1 MAELEKKFFGNLK
14 GSLGDVV
21 FRSRNEKNYI
31 AQKPTSYTSP
41 DDPQFKART
50 GKFRMAV
57 KLASAVYSFY
67 PIKKIW
73 SSVVASGK
81 SPFSYLV
88 QLNYPFVENGDIS
101 NMVNMVPRS
110 SFGVNL
116 QNIVVDNESVVI
128 ELAPL
133 TDLSNIDVNIE
144 KKIQILAVVLLQ
156 QPVQDT
162 LPAYDFLKI
171 SSLKLDITMGNPLT
185 FNIPYST
192 ADVGI
197 SDNYT
202 KRKVIFTAL
211 TFDEHGSVVQY
222 SSTINPTV

>member
-1 MAELEKKFFGNLK
+1 MAELEKKIFGNLK

-21 FRSRNEKNYI
+21 FRSRNDKNYI
-31 AQKPTSYTSP
+31 AHKPKSYTSP

-57 KLASAVYSFY
+57 KLASAVYSFQ

-81 SPFSYLV
+81 SPFSHLV
-88 QLNYPFVENGDIS
+88 QLNYPFVEDGDIS

-110 SFGVNL
+110 AFGINL
-116 QNIVVDNESVVI
+116 QNITVDNESVVI

-133 TDLSNIDVNIE
+133 SDLSNIDVNIE
-144 KKIQILAVVLLQ
+144 KKIQILAVVFLQ
-156 QPVQDT
+156 QPIQET

-171 SSLKLDITMGNPLT
+171 SSLKLDINMGNPLT

-197 SDNYT
+197 SGNYT

-211 TFDEHGSVVQY
+211 TFDENGSVVQY
-222 SSTINPTV
+222 SSTINQTP